1 MPSCVQRVVNPT
13 DLPIAL
19 TSLAGGTSCSI
30 EGRNVET
37 AGTPQRRTRIALL
50 HVDLQEGFA
59 NDLVIVR
66 VNGTE
71 VFRRTGVTTRLL
83 LGYAEY
89 FQVQVQNGPLDVEI
103 VVPSRNLSR
112 SISVRASR
120 ESYLGVSIKDGEIV
134 FSERDEPFS
143 YA

>member
-1 MPSCVQRVVNPT
+1 M
-13 DLPIAL
+13 
-19 TSLAGGTSCSI
+19 LAGGTSCSI

-37 AGTPQRRTRIALL
+37 AGTAQRRTRIALL
-50 HVDLQEGFA
+50 QVDLQEGFA

-71 VFRRTGVTTRLL
+71 VFRRAGVTTRLL

-89 FQVQVQNGPLDVEI
+89 FQVQVQQGSLDVEI

-112 SISVRASR
+112 SASVRVSQ
-120 ESYLGVSIKDGEIV
+120 ESYLGVSIQDGEIE